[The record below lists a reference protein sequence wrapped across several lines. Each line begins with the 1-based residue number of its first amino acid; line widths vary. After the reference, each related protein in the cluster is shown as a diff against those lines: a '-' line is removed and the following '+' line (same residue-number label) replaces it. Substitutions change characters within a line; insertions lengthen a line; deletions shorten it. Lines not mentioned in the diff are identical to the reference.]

1 MLHNRDA
8 PVPSCLCLRMQIK
21 ECFAQVTCQMD
32 WADGY
37 HLRLFAALKECMIQA
52 PYPHAKH
59 AKKQLKKNFFYFY
72 FYEPKI
78 PNPNIPNLRRP
89 MPYLINILKL
99 LLISTLGPSWH

>member
-1 MLHNRDA
+1 
-8 PVPSCLCLRMQIK
+8 
-21 ECFAQVTCQMD
+21 MD

-89 MPYLINILKL
+89 MPYLINILQL